1 MLVNERV
8 SVGSLRMFSFPHADF
23 GPLPFPYDRSFDGLG
38 KSILSKAGAAHRKV
52 FKKIVPKALR
62 KQLKKIGGK
71 LKKGFVKAAPWLAIA
86 AQLLN
91 IIPGLG
97 IAVGLAITAGAAA
110 VTIAAQAIQMQEGKK
125 AMAKADKEAGKE
137 ADVEV
142 AAKEE
147 EAHMKADEAFVVGET
162 YFTEKYGVTLEE
174 FKASPLDQKLAFL
187 QTAIE
192 DRQQEATTKHNT
204 TIYLLAAG
212 GILAVGTMIIIIAKK
227 KQQQKR

>member
-23 GPLPFPYDRSFDGLG
+23 GPLPFPYDQPFSGLG
-38 KSILSKAGAAHRKV
+38 KSIIKKAGAVHRKV
-52 FKKIVPKALR
+52 FKKIVPKSIR
-62 KQLKKIGGK
+62 KKLKKIGGK
-71 LKKGFVKAAPWLAIA
+71 LKKGFMKAAPFLAIA
-86 AQLLN
+86 AQILN
-91 IIPGLG
+91 FIPGLG

-110 VTIAAQAIQMQEGKK
+110 LTIAAQALQMQEGKK
-125 AMAKADKEAGKE
+125 AMAKADKAAGKE

-142 AAKEE
+142 AAKEA
-147 EAHMKADEAFVVGET
+147 EAHRTANEAFVVGEQ
-162 YFTEKYGVTLEE
+162 YFTGKYGVTREE
-174 FKASPLDQKLAFL
+174 FEASPIEDKLAFL

-192 DRQQEATTKHNT
+192 DRQQEAVSKQNT

-227 KQQQKR
+227 RQQRKK